1 MSTTWTDKD
10 RRVREA
16 MTIPIFRRF
25 ATRTTLRSQATN
37 SEEAGMPKRIAE
49 LEAKIDAMN
58 RALALMVEAFERM
71 DARVGEW
78 DRE

>member
-1 MSTTWTDKD
+1 
-10 RRVREA
+10 
-16 MTIPIFRRF
+16 
-25 ATRTTLRSQATN
+25 
-37 SEEAGMPKRIAE
+37 MPKRIAE

>member
-1 MSTTWTDKD
+1 M
-10 RRVREA
+10 REA

-25 ATRTTLRSQATN
+25 ATRTTHRSLATN
-37 SEEAGMPKRIAE
+37 SEEAGMPERIAE
-49 LEAKIDAMN
+49 LEAKVDAMD
-58 RALALMVEAFERM
+58 RAFALMVGAIERM

>member
-1 MSTTWTDKD
+1 M
-10 RRVREA
+10 REA

-25 ATRTTLRSQATN
+25 ATRTIHRSQATN
-37 SEEAGMPKRIAE
+37 RRADGMPKRIAE
-49 LEAKIDAMN
+49 LEAKVDAMD
-58 RALALMVEAFERM
+58 RALALMVGALERM